1 MKNTNKN
8 IKQNNTTIAII
19 PVMIIGIPIITAL
32 ALIFSYNS
40 DGLSSL
46 FTTISRFVDYSG
58 FKEDGGW
65 HFKLLLVLPILSL
78 CYYVGFTMLKKH
90 EVIFSIQI
98 LKYLFVLIF
107 IVISSI
113 FLMGVGWAIA
123 VYLIKAFSF
132 IHLYGSPFDRLSAI
146 TSSYPYVKSYN
157 LLADYLWSNIV
168 AFCITVALLSIVQ
181 LILSKTVYPTKIE
194 PFFSE
199 YMSDKANFNKKSE
212 GLKSS
217 KDELEELNYRLSKMK
232 SFEPAFFFKHG
243 RTFIAKDIENKKPIY
258 IGDNRIVNKELPHF
272 AIVGASG
279 SGKGVFSQ
287 SFLVQMI
294 LKDYPVI
301 AFDPNE
307 DEHMMKNLKH
317 NAEKM
322 GKRFHWINFKNYDTP
337 QINILQDCNAYE
349 FKELTNLLFPAL
361 KIKNSDGNYYAQFS
375 RRARGLYEKEVGGV
389 KCMFDLHKKV
399 FDKYGEDYLK
409 DDNGNLPQF
418 VQEFAEFASIPMFK
432 VEESISIA
440 EAIQNADVIYISC
453 PEMSADDEITYL
465 CKAFFIRILQIIKSR
480 DLENAKHVFLFV
492 DEFAEFVN
500 KSVKSAIEQ
509 VRKKGC
515 TMLMNMTSFESL
527 DGIDTDVKGSAVIT
541 TVKNNSLKLIY
552 QQPHEELSAK
562 ASKMTGEKIIKVERS
577 HIKRNEA
584 MQEIDQVME
593 TVQTSQMTNVFSS
606 TMLANLPAK
615 VGVFVGQGLPRL
627 VQTEILK
634 YPRETQSPT
643 LLEAPAYHE
652 EKESDNDD
660 SDIMGAL

>member
-1 MKNTNKN
+1 MF
-8 IKQNNTTIAII
+8 I
-19 PVMIIGIPIITAL
+19 
-32 ALIFSYNS
+32 
-40 DGLSSL
+40 
-46 FTTISRFVDYSG
+46 TIST
-58 FKEDGGW
+58 
-65 HFKLLLVLPILSL
+65 IL
-78 CYYVGFTMLKKH
+78 
-90 EVIFSIQI
+90 
-98 LKYLFVLIF
+98 
-107 IVISSI
+107 
-113 FLMGVGWAIA
+113 LMGVGWAIA
-123 VYLIKAFSF
+123 VYFTKAFSF
-132 IHLYGSPFDRLSAI
+132 IHLYGSPIDRLLAI

-168 AFCITVALLSIVQ
+168 VFYITVALLSIIQ
-181 LILSKTVYPTKIE
+181 LILSKTIYPAIIA

-199 YMSDKANFNKKSE
+199 YMSDKASYNKKSE

-232 SFEPAFFFKHG
+232 TFEPAFYFKDSL
-243 RTFIAKDIENKKPIY
+243 TFIAKDIENKKPIY

>member
-19 PVMIIGIPIITAL
+19 PLMLIGIPIITTL

-40 DGLSSL
+40 DGLSGL

-78 CYYVGFTMLKKH
+78 SYYVGFTMLKKH
-90 EVIFSIQI
+90 EVIFSIQM
-98 LKYLFVLIF
+98 LKYLLMLVF
-107 IVISSI
+107 IAISSI

-132 IHLYGSPFDRLSAI
+132 IHVYGSPFDRLSAL
-146 TSSYPYVKSYN
+146 TSSYPYAKSYD
-157 LLADYLWSNIV
+157 LLSDYLWGNIV
-168 AFCITVALLSIVQ
+168 VFYITLALLSIIQ
-181 LILSKTVYPTKIE
+181 LILSKTIYPTKIE

-199 YMSDKANFNKKSE
+199 YMSDKASYNKKSE

-232 SFEPAFFFKHG
+232 TFEPAFYFKDSL
-243 RTFIAKDIENKKPIY
+243 TFIAKDIENKKPIY
-258 IGDNRIVNKELPHF
+258 INDNKIVNKELPHI

-322 GKRFHWINFKNYDTP
+322 GKKFHWIDFKNYDTP
-337 QINILQDCNAYE
+337 QINLLQDCNAYE

-375 RRARGLYEKEVGGV
+375 RRARGLYEKEVDGA
-389 KCMFDLHKKV
+389 KCMYDLHKKV
-399 FDKYGEDYLK
+399 FEKYGEDYLK

-418 VQEFAEFASIPMFK
+418 VQEFLEFASIPMFK

-440 EAIQNADVIYISC
+440 DAIQNGDVIYISC

-552 QQPHEELSAK
+552 QQPHEELSEK
-562 ASKMTGEKIIKVERS
+562 ASKMTGEKIIKVERN

-593 TVQTSQMTNVFSS
+593 TVQTSQMTNVFSP

-634 YPRETQSPT
+634 YPKDTQSPT

-652 EKESDNDD
+652 EKESANDD